1 MLASLPAEKRAEFVA
16 SLTDQEAAVLVY
28 DWTQWARPSQIMPT
42 GDWDGW
48 LILAGRGFGKTR
60 TGAEAV
66 IDEAQSGRSK
76 RIGLVGETSAD
87 GKDVMVNG
95 ESGIMACSP
104 PWFKP
109 KFVAGSSN
117 GRPKLTWPNGAIA
130 TLYDAR
136 EPEQLRGPQHDF
148 CFVAGTLIE
157 AAQGHIPIERI
168 QPGDQ
173 VRTRK
178 GWRTV
183 RGIGHRQDSVGK
195 VSFSTGAVLC
205 GTADHPIY
213 TPAGWR
219 GMAEL
224 TAGEVVCARD
234 VSNGAANAGTATPG
248 HISNIAAPRHWAG
261 QTVTACIVR
270 FGRTLTVLLR
280 RATMST
286 TKTAT
291 FSTMRW
297 TTSNAYPAGPTW
309 RFTPLLRQFLG
320 QIGRQCLRFL
330 PLAPTA
336 AATCI
341 DAPFV
346 PLTDASPARARM
358 PSGRARPSGNASAAA
373 QVSSH
378 APATI
383 AASVVSTW
391 ADAGRQTVYNL
402 QVDGEPEYF
411 ANGVLVHN
419 CWFDEL
425 AKYRYAQACFDQ
437 AMFGLRL
444 GKHPRWL
451 ATTTPK
457 NIPLIK
463 DLIAREG
470 KGGVIVTRGKSDD
483 NLGNLAPSYVRN
495 VIEKYR
501 NTRLGRQELNAEIL
515 EDTPGALWSRRA
527 LDENRVEKAPKLVRV
542 IVAVDPPATS
552 GETANECGIV
562 VVGVDET
569 GRAFVLDDWSTQA
582 TPDEWARKVVAAY
595 RLHNA
600 DLIVAEINQG
610 GEMVEAVI
618 RSVMPSAPY
627 KSVRATRGKYIRA
640 EPISALYEQGRVKH
654 VGTFTA
660 LEDQMVGFTP
670 ERAADRSNGYSP
682 DRVDALVWGLTELF
696 SDVVDADDDPTPRR
710 HSVPAGGFFG
720 N

>member
-1 MLASLPAEKRAEFVA
+1 MLASLAPEKRAEFVA
-16 SLTDQEAAVLVY
+16 SLTDQEAAVLLY
-28 DWTQWARPSQIMPT
+28 DWRQWARPSQLLPP
-42 GDWDGW
+42 GEWDGW

-104 PWFKP
+104 PWFMP
-109 KFVAGSSN
+109 KFVAGNSN
-117 GRPKLTWPNGAIA
+117 GRPKLTWPNGAFA

-148 CFVAGTLIE
+148 I
-157 AAQGHIPIERI
+157 
-168 QPGDQ
+168 
-173 VRTRK
+173 
-178 GWRTV
+178 
-183 RGIGHRQDSVGK
+183 
-195 VSFSTGAVLC
+195 
-205 GTADHPIY
+205 
-213 TPAGWR
+213 
-219 GMAEL
+219 
-224 TAGEVVCARD
+224 
-234 VSNGAANAGTATPG
+234 
-248 HISNIAAPRHWAG
+248 
-261 QTVTACIVR
+261 
-270 FGRTLTVLLR
+270 
-280 RATMST
+280 
-286 TKTAT
+286 
-291 FSTMRW
+291 
-297 TTSNAYPAGPTW
+297 
-309 RFTPLLRQFLG
+309 
-320 QIGRQCLRFL
+320 
-330 PLAPTA
+330 
-336 AATCI
+336 
-341 DAPFV
+341 
-346 PLTDASPARARM
+346 
-358 PSGRARPSGNASAAA
+358 
-373 QVSSH
+373 
-378 APATI
+378 
-383 AASVVSTW
+383 
-391 ADAGRQTVYNL
+391 
-402 QVDGEPEYF
+402 
-411 ANGVLVHN
+411 
-419 CWFDEL
+419 WFDEL

-444 GKHPRWL
+444 GKMPRWL

-483 NLGNLAPSYVRN
+483 NLSNLAPSYRRN
-495 VIEKYR
+495 VIDKYR
-501 NTRLGRQELNAEIL
+501 NTRLGRQELDAEIL

-542 IVAVDPPATS
+542 VVAVDPPATS

-562 VVGVDET
+562 VVGVDEA
-569 GRAFVLDDWSTQA
+569 GKAFLLDDWSQQA
-582 TPDEWARKVVAAY
+582 SPDEWARKVVAAY

-610 GEMVEAVI
+610 GEMVESVI

-654 VGTFTA
+654 VGTFST

-696 SDVVDADDDPTPRR
+696 GDVVGGDDGDKPSYAAPIGGWMGGICLALISLPTLLQQIPTI
-710 HSVPAGGFFG
+710 A
-720 N
+720 